1 MEVILLLHRLS
12 PHPPERK
19 LQDSKNLLYLLTQVL
34 TEHENPIRKH
44 PPRAPRP
51 TPHNPTH
58 SRCLINTRRHVT
70 GRLGTQELMGGRWK
84 STGGRREERGG
95 NAGRNWGTKGDF
107 LAPTLPSPAQRPQ
120 RPLPSHPPPKATQ
133 GPPARLTEMPQVYV
147 PTASHLRPEGS
158 ESSRELGR

>member
-1 MEVILLLHRLS
+1 MLVHRLS

-19 LQDSKNLLYLLTQVL
+19 LQDNKNLLYFLTQVL

-44 PPRAPRP
+44 PPDAPPPDATQPNSLQVFNKHQAACYRASGDP
-51 TPHNPTH
+51 
-58 SRCLINTRRHVT
+58 
-70 GRLGTQELMGGRWK
+70 GAGGRALEK
-84 STGGRREERGG
+84 QGVGD
-95 NAGRNWGTKGDF
+95 AGRNWGTKVGF

-147 PTASHLRPEGS
+147 PTASHLRPETS
-158 ESSRELGR
+158 ECSRELNR